1 MKNRD
6 QSTRTSPD
14 AGSGKQRNQVPVEA
28 TNLSQR
34 ERARLPDPRSVTED
48 DADAIT
54 AFRRRRETPI
64 PLEQALKRYGR
75 RRVAS

>member
-1 MKNRD
+1 VKNPS
-6 QSTRTSPD
+6 QTTRTWPR
-14 AGSGKQRNQVPVEA
+14 AGRAQRRDRIPVEA

-34 ERARLPDPRSVTED
+34 ERALLPDPGWVTED
-48 DADAIT
+48 DADAIV
-54 AFRRRRETPI
+54 AARRRRETPV

>member
-1 MKNRD
+1 M
-6 QSTRTSPD
+6 RTPPS
-14 AGSGKQRNQVPVEA
+14 AGRGQRRERIPVEG

-34 ERARLPDPRSVTED
+34 ERDLLPNPNRVTED
-48 DADAIT
+48 DADAIV
-54 AFRRRRETPI
+54 AARRQRESPV